1 MLLMLDYGI
10 FYEFLP
16 LDQLDQEHPRT
27 VLLHEVEQGATYA
40 MVISTNGGL
49 WRYMPGDTVRFTDV
63 KPYRIQVSGRTKSFI
78 NAFGEELVV
87 DNADRGMQEA
97 CADTGALVNDY
108 TAGPIYMDDKAKGG
122 HEWVVE
128 FGTPPSDMA
137 RFVQVLDDT
146 MRSLNSDYDAKRRG
160 DMALR
165 MPVVHSVPTGTFHA
179 WMKQRGKLGGQ
190 NKVPRL
196 SNDRTIITSIL
207 TPQPA

>member
-1 MLLMLDYGI
+1 
-10 FYEFLP
+10 
-16 LDQLDQEHPRT
+16 
-27 VLLHEVEQGATYA
+27 
-40 MVISTNGGL
+40 
-49 WRYMPGDTVRFTDV
+49 
-63 KPYRIQVSGRTKSFI
+63 
-78 NAFGEELVV
+78 
-87 DNADRGMQEA
+87 
-97 CADTGALVNDY
+97 
-108 TAGPIYMDDKAKGG
+108 MDDKAKGG

-165 MPVVHSVPTGTFHA
+165 MPVLHSVPTGTFHA

>member
-1 MLLMLDYGI
+1 
-10 FYEFLP
+10 
-16 LDQLDQEHPRT
+16 
-27 VLLHEVEQGATYA
+27 LHEVEQGATYA

-196 SNDRTIITSIL
+196 SNDRTILTSIL